1 MVTNHIYDIS
11 QRTLTTSHTIL
22 QVQFPMGRSEND
34 AARRWHQPERK
45 KLIIQ
50 PAVASR
56 PARIPHRNNETSS
69 QPANDLGGVPAM
81 YDSFGKASA
90 RWGYVA
96 VKPPA
101 ACNMPWLRKEPVGA
115 AWQIRQKNMITSAGI
130 RRIAVRLMLD
140 FRTLEGN
147 MSRFSLEKL
156 PSVMTVDEV
165 SSVLGICSKTCCK
178 LIREKQLHGVKV
190 GRSYRIAK
198 SELFRF
204 LKVLPNDR
212 EEHRSSQYQ
221 TDIFREG

>member
-1 MVTNHIYDIS
+1 MRRSYPQPVICPA
-11 QRTLTTSHTIL
+11 LIL
-22 QVQFPMGRSEND
+22 QDKPGVRGKYGEN
-34 AARRWHQPERK
+34 
-45 KLIIQ
+45 IM
-50 PAVASR
+50 
-56 PARIPHRNNETSS
+56 T
-69 QPANDLGGVPAM
+69 
-81 YDSFGKASA
+81 
-90 RWGYVA
+90 
-96 VKPPA
+96 
-101 ACNMPWLRKEPVGA
+101 
-115 AWQIRQKNMITSAGI
+115 TSAGI
-130 RRIAVRLMLD
+130 RRIAVRLMLA
-140 FRTLEGN
+140 FRTPEGN
-147 MSRFSLEKL
+147 MSRFSLEEL